1 MKKKIIL
8 TTLLGGL
15 IILLF
20 TTEAHAN
27 YQITPNVSRVTQQ
40 LTSLARGVR
49 QMESEGQVMGLSETI
64 NTSTL
69 EANTPSN
76 NIDVHL
82 LKNTE
87 YGAIVIL
94 SASQQYGKQGTG
106 VDSYIHRQTSTGLA
120 TTTGNQYGIY
130 DIGQSSEW
138 VAGGGISVSGT
149 TSYLNKYYDR
159 YKSAISKPGDATTE
173 ASRWKASSYNRFCTG
188 GDAFERGYNGAFSY
202 GYNSY
207 AQNSFHGRA
216 AVWCGQGF

>member
-1 MKKKIIL
+1 MKKKII
-8 TTLLGGL
+8 TTLLLFAIIML
-15 IILLF
+15 IS
-20 TTEAHAN
+20 TTGAYAN
-27 YQITPNVSRVTQQ
+27 YQITPNGSRVSAR
-40 LTSLARGVR
+40 LNDLAADVR
-49 QMESEGQVMGLSETI
+49 FMEAKGQVMGLNETR
-64 NTSTL
+64 NYSTL
-69 EANTPSN
+69 ASESDSN

-159 YKSAISKPGDATTE
+159 YERAISKPGDATTE